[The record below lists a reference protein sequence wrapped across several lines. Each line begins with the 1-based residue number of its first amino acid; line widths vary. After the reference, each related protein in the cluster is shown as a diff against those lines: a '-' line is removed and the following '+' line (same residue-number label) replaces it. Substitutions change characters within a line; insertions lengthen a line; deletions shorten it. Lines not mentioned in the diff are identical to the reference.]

1 MKEKSADP
9 GLTAEERKNLRSR
22 EAKEAIDDHEEA
34 QKALHSNLQ
43 RLRGER
49 LKREAATGPMLYPA
63 QEIPDTTPIEHV
75 RFPSKIGSAL
85 SSAGMKTVG
94 EVRVASDA
102 MLLKL
107 PRFGKGSV
115 AQLRKMLG

>member
-49 LKREAATGPMLYPA
+49 LKRESATGPMLYPVP
-63 QEIPDTTPIEHV
+63 EIPDTTPIEHV

-85 SSAGMKTVG
+85 SSAGMKTIG
-94 EVRVASDA
+94 EVRGASDA
-102 MLLKL
+102 MLLNL
-107 PRFGKGSV
+107 PGFGKGSV